1 MNVIETAEK
10 ECAVLGSL
18 FQGIVNEMKV
28 SVHRTSSRNPIEQ
41 IRRRKKKS
49 HRLERRVWRPSNAKD
64 SIITT
69 TIIIIILFT
78 LDGYSRYNSS

>member
-28 SVHRTSSRNPIEQ
+28 SVN
-41 IRRRKKKS
+41 KS
-49 HRLERRVWRPSNAKD
+49 
-64 SIITT
+64 
-69 TIIIIILFT
+69 
-78 LDGYSRYNSS
+78 

>member
-28 SVHRTSSRNPIEQ
+28 SVHRTSSRNSFEQ
-41 IRRRKKKS
+41 IRK
-49 HRLERRVWRPSNAKD
+49 
-64 SIITT
+64 ITST
-69 TIIIIILFT
+69 
-78 LDGYSRYNSS
+78 